1 MDEHDT
7 VPMELSWPELD
18 ASAIS
23 DEPEQVHGFKDTR
36 AGEAVFRRQASAIAE
51 LAKSAPSLHRLV
63 TDLWGTKE
71 LDDAFGR
78 WLMSEP
84 RLPTAV
90 AEALLHLS
98 EVHGRTHNF
107 LVRP

>member
-7 VPMELSWPELD
+7 IPMDLEWPTID
-18 ASAIS
+18 ASTIS
-23 DEPEQVHGFKDTR
+23 DEPEQVTGFKDPR
-36 AGEAVFRRQASAIAE
+36 AGEVVLRRQTSAIAE
-51 LAKSAPSLHRLV
+51 LAQSSPPLHKLV

-84 RLPTAV
+84 RLPAPV
-90 AEALLHLS
+90 AEALLTLS